1 MSNSARRVQRIVV
14 LIAVLATGVYA
25 SSCHRSQPRP
35 GARLLVSADA
45 GAGAIDVDA
54 FLAAHPMPRD
64 VPVHAIEV
72 GRTPA
77 ASHHVVQV
85 RGSES
90 PHVHRAHDV
99 TVIVL
104 RGEGVLTLGAR
115 QLSVR
120 AGDVML
126 IPRATP
132 HFFRNTGRAP
142 AVAFAIFSPAFDG
155 ADSIPL
161 EP

>member
-1 MSNSARRVQRIVV
+1 MSDSPWRVQRIVV
-14 LIAVLATGVYA
+14 LIAVLATGVCA
-25 SSCHRSQPRP
+25 SSCHRSQP
-35 GARLLVSADA
+35 GARLLMPAAGGADA
-45 GAGAIDVDA
+45 MDVDA
-54 FLAAHPMPRD
+54 FLVAHPMPRD
-64 VPVHAIEV
+64 VPVYAVEI

-90 PHVHRAHDV
+90 PHVHRTHDV

-115 QLSVR
+115 QFSVR

-126 IPRATP
+126 VPRTTP

-155 ADSIPL
+155 EDSIPL
-161 EP
+161 ER